1 MGVSSCPMIGSY
13 RPLRQ
18 TGKNSVCIRR
28 IVCIRLSYQSGGCK
42 SVESSFT
49 GRALETSSKIEDCKG
64 SPSLE
69 RGDGPAPAARKEVLL
84 LLLLQAKGGRQT
96 EGRTTAPSLLPL
108 LLLLLFVAAAK
119 GREELGCWLVVGAS
133 GGVAARDGRRGRVKK
148 VGRRGGARRNKR
160 SVSRGSIACFC
171 SSSSSFSSFSSSSSS
186 SPSSS
191 TSSSK
196 KGRGASAS

>member
-69 RGDGPAPAARKEVLL
+69 RGDGPATAARKEVLL
-84 LLLLQAKGGRQT
+84 QAKAGRQKD
-96 EGRTTAPSLLPL
+96 GRPLLPFF
-108 LLLLLFVAAAK
+108 LFCYCCFLWQQQRG

>member
-69 RGDGPAPAARKEVLL
+69 RGDGPATAARKEVLL
-84 LLLLQAKGGRQT
+84 LLLQAKAGRQKDGRPLLPFFLFCYCCFLWQQQRGERSWVVGWSSARAAAWRRAME
-96 EGRTTAPSLLPL
+96 EGEGLRRSDGEEEQEEIKEVLAEAASPASAPHLLLFLPSPPPPL
-108 LLLLLFVAAAK
+108 LLLLLLLPPRKA
-119 GREELGCWLVVGAS
+119 GGHQLAS
-133 GGVAARDGRRGRVKK
+133 
-148 VGRRGGARRNKR
+148 
-160 SVSRGSIACFC
+160 
-171 SSSSSFSSFSSSSSS
+171 
-186 SPSSS
+186 
-191 TSSSK
+191 
-196 KGRGASAS
+196 

>member
-64 SPSLE
+64 
-69 RGDGPAPAARKEVLL
+69 
-84 LLLLQAKGGRQT
+84 
-96 EGRTTAPSLLPL
+96 
-108 LLLLLFVAAAK
+108 
-119 GREELGCWLVVGAS
+119 
-133 GGVAARDGRRGRVKK
+133 
-148 VGRRGGARRNKR
+148 GGARAVLSGRFGVSELSVKYHYSHRFSTNSVRRESERR
-160 SVSRGSIACFC
+160 SPLVESYHVRF
-171 SSSSSFSSFSSSSSS
+171 
-186 SPSSS
+186 
-191 TSSSK
+191 
-196 KGRGASAS
+196 

>member
-84 LLLLQAKGGRQT
+84 LLLQAKGGRQT

-119 GREELGCWLVVGAS
+119 GRERRCGVGLSSGRGGGGRRAGGGG
-133 GGVAARDGRRGRVKK
+133 GGVRRG
-148 VGRRGGARRNKR
+148 
-160 SVSRGSIACFC
+160 
-171 SSSSSFSSFSSSSSS
+171 
-186 SPSSS
+186 
-191 TSSSK
+191 
-196 KGRGASAS
+196 

>member
-69 RGDGPAPAARKEVLL
+69 RGDGPATAARKRSTTTGKGRQADRRTDDRSFPSSSSATAAFCGSSKGERERSWVVGWSSARAAAWRRAMEEGEGLRRSDGEEEQEEIKEVLAEAASPASAPHL
-84 LLLLQAKGGRQT
+84 LLFL
-96 EGRTTAPSLLPL
+96 PSPPL
-108 LLLLLFVAAAK
+108 LLLLLLLPPRKA
-119 GREELGCWLVVGAS
+119 GGHQLAS
-133 GGVAARDGRRGRVKK
+133 
-148 VGRRGGARRNKR
+148 
-160 SVSRGSIACFC
+160 
-171 SSSSSFSSFSSSSSS
+171 
-186 SPSSS
+186 
-191 TSSSK
+191 
-196 KGRGASAS
+196 

>member
-69 RGDGPAPAARKEVLL
+69 RGDGPATAARKEVLL
-84 LLLLQAKGGRQT
+84 LLQAKAGRQT

-119 GREELGCWLVVGAS
+119 GRERSWVVGWSSARAAAWRRAMEEGEGLRRSDGEEEQEEIKEVLAEAAS
-133 GGVAARDGRRGRVKK
+133 
-148 VGRRGGARRNKR
+148 
-160 SVSRGSIACFC
+160 
-171 SSSSSFSSFSSSSSS
+171 
-186 SPSSS
+186 P
-191 TSSSK
+191 
-196 KGRGASAS
+196 ASAPHLLLFLPSPPPPLLLLLLLLPPRKAGGHQLAS

>member
-69 RGDGPAPAARKEVLL
+69 RGDGPATAARKEVLL
-84 LLLLQAKGGRQT
+84 LLQAKAGRQKD
-96 EGRTTAPSLLPL
+96 GRPLLPFF
-108 LLLLLFVAAAK
+108 LFCYCCFLWQQQRG

-133 GGVAARDGRRGRVKK
+133 GGGVAARDGRRGRVKK

-171 SSSSSFSSFSSSSSS
+171 SSSSSFSSFSSSSS
-186 SPSSS
+186 PSSS

>member
-69 RGDGPAPAARKEVLL
+69 RGDGPATAARKEVLL
-84 LLLLQAKGGRQT
+84 LQAKAGRQKD
-96 EGRTTAPSLLPL
+96 GRTTAPSLLPLL

-119 GREELGCWLVVGAS
+119 GREELGCCWLVVGAS

>member
-69 RGDGPAPAARKEVLL
+69 RGDGPATAARKEVLL
-84 LLLLQAKGGRQT
+84 LQAKAGRQKD
-96 EGRTTAPSLLPL
+96 GRPLLPFF
-108 LLLLLFVAAAK
+108 LFCYCCFLWQQQRGERSWVVGWSSARAAAW
-119 GREELGCWLVVGAS
+119 RRAMEEG
-133 GGVAARDGRRGRVKK
+133 
-148 VGRRGGARRNKR
+148 
-160 SVSRGSIACFC
+160 
-171 SSSSSFSSFSSSSSS
+171 
-186 SPSSS
+186 
-191 TSSSK
+191 
-196 KGRGASAS
+196 